1 MENDNKELNNPEMP
15 ESIWADGI
23 PENLQESDKINQE
36 QLHAM
41 AVDYIT
47 KNIILP
53 KGFKI
58 EPGFPRKDFPNIICK
73 RDGTIYA
80 IVVFPSVYPHFVAIN
95 DEFRLKVVDLCKKME
110 KDVNANKKDKNQP
123 DSKIVPLFAPVGYK
137 SIDEARAN
145 ASIVLRGDVFKTSF
159 PGFVVLTDAPHQ
171 DPAPVNNELFRP

>member
-1 MENDNKELNNPEMP
+1 MENNNEQKIP

-23 PENLQESDKINQE
+23 PETIDEKDKINQE

-47 KNIILP
+47 KNIIIP

-73 RDGTIYA
+73 RDGVIYA
-80 IVVFPSVYPHFVAIN
+80 IAIFPSVYPHFVAMN
-95 DEFRLKVVDLCKKME
+95 EEFRAKYVELCKTMKKNINE
-110 KDVNANKKDKNQP
+110 SKEEGKPDVEV
-123 DSKIVPLFAPVGYK
+123 VPLFAPVGYK
-137 SIDEARAN
+137 SIDDERAN

-159 PGFVVLTDAPHQ
+159 PGFVVLKDEKNQ
-171 DPAPVNNELFRP
+171 DIIPAHNELFRP

>member
-1 MENDNKELNNPEMP
+1 MENDNKEINQQIP

-23 PENLQESDKINQE
+23 PQNIKDEDKINQE

-80 IVVFPSVYPHFVAIN
+80 IVVFPSVYPNFVGIN
-95 DEFRLKVVDLCKKME
+95 DEFRLKIVDLCKQIE
-110 KDVNANKKDKNQP
+110 KEVNEKRIDKTLP
-123 DSKIVPLFAPVGYK
+123 ESKVVALFAPVGYK
-137 SIDEARAN
+137 SIDDERAK
-145 ASIVLRGDVFKTSF
+145 AQLVLRGDVFKTSF
-159 PGFVVLTDAPHQ
+159 PGFMILTDAKHQ

>member
-1 MENDNKELNNPEMP
+1 MENNNEQKIP

-23 PENLQESDKINQE
+23 PETIDEKDKINQE

-47 KNIILP
+47 KNIIIP

-73 RDGTIYA
+73 RDGVIYA
-80 IVVFPSVYPHFVAIN
+80 IAIFPSVYPHFVAMN
-95 DEFRLKVVDLCKKME
+95 EEFRAKYVELCKTMKKNINE
-110 KDVNANKKDKNQP
+110 SKEEGKPDVEV
-123 DSKIVPLFAPVGYK
+123 VPLFAPVGYK
-137 SIDEARAN
+137 SIDDERAN

>member
-1 MENDNKELNNPEMP
+1 MENNDKMP

-23 PENLQESDKINQE
+23 PQRIEESDKINQE

-41 AVDYIT
+41 AIDYIT

-80 IVVFPSVYPHFVAIN
+80 IAILPSVYPHFVTIN
-95 DEFRLKVVDLCKKME
+95 EDFRSKFVDLCKKMKKDINENKE
-110 KDVNANKKDKNQP
+110 KDKKDV
-123 DSKIVPLFAPVGYK
+123 DVIPLFAPVGYK
-137 SIDEARAN
+137 SIDEERAN

-159 PGFVVLTDAPHQ
+159 PGFVVLKDEKNQ
-171 DPAPVNNELFRP
+171 DIIPAHNELFKP

>member
-1 MENDNKELNNPEMP
+1 MENKELNEQNMP

-23 PENLQESDKINQE
+23 PENIKEEDKITQE

-47 KNIILP
+47 KSIVIA
-53 KGFKI
+53 KGFKL

-80 IVVFPSVYPHFVAIN
+80 IVVFPSVYPNFVAIN
-95 DEFRLKVVDLCKKME
+95 DDFRLKVVDLCKQME
-110 KDVNANKKDKNQP
+110 KNVNDNRTDKTAP
-123 DSKIVPLFAPVGYK
+123 ESKVVPLFAPVGYK
-137 SIDEARAN
+137 SIDDERAN
-145 ASIVLRGDVFKTSF
+145 ASLILRGDVFKTSF
-159 PGFVVLTDAPHQ
+159 PGFVVLTDAKHQ